1 MRILDPPPAEVKA
14 VLASLTAAL
23 DRPAGGGGVPAKD
36 PANVLIATWNIRE
49 LGGFTDK
56 WVSGPGDSPT
66 RDVRSLL
73 SIATMLERFDLIAI
87 QELQQDASAL
97 QQILT

>member
-1 MRILDPPPAEVKA
+1 MRILDPPPAEVKT

-23 DRPAGGGGVPAKD
+23 DRPAGGGGVPPKAD
-36 PANVLIATWNIRE
+36 ADELIATWNIRE

-56 WVSGPGDSPT
+56 WVSEPGDSPT

-73 SIATMLERFDLIAI
+73 FIATVLERFDLIAI